1 MQLNTQVLEEV
12 EGCLIIKVPEPLTFT
27 NCSDLTTRL
36 KRVEM
41 YGSTRAHPALK
52 RSRDIGMT
60 KYVIFDLKGM
70 SSRFNSS
77 KNSQNIVRGYR
88 KRGIRT
94 CFVRM
99 SSDKHL
105 RKMLADSGIC
115 KLLIDDLTD
124 LKYFCHPRNRR
135 AEFTAFNNA
144 RNGSYGRVLFVD

>member
-70 SSRFNSS
+70 SSLDSTAA
-77 KNSQNIVRGYR
+77 KILKTLLEGIGKEGYAH
-88 KRGIRT
+88 
-94 CFVRM
+94 V
-99 SSDKHL
+99 
-105 RKMLADSGIC
+105 
-115 KLLIDDLTD
+115 LL
-124 LKYFCHPRNRR
+124 
-135 AEFTAFNNA
+135 E
-144 RNGSYGRVLFVD
+144 

>member
-70 SSRFNSS
+70 SSLDSTAA
-77 KNSQNIVRGYR
+77 KILKTLLEGYR

-124 LKYFCHPRNRR
+124 LKYFAIQEI
-135 AEFTAFNNA
+135 AEQNY
-144 RNGSYGRVLFVD
+144 SL